1 MPPQNKAS
9 YAVNV
14 SFIGL
19 LPLLLGLKDILSI
32 GKVYLWRTDVFRKA
46 VTNAYSGSDQLMKA
60 GDETLYKCIHLPI
73 NPWIIKHYCHFI
85 TQTCH

>member
-32 GKVYLWRTDVFRKA
+32 RKVYLWGIDVFQKA
-46 VTNAYSGSDQLMKA
+46 VPVTDAYSSSDQLMIKPCRNA
-60 GDETLYKCIHLPI
+60 YFSPLTVGSSGIIVTL
-73 NPWIIKHYCHFI
+73 
-85 TQTCH
+85 